1 LLDATGPVVRRYRCY
16 DPKTMTA
23 TIVVDILRWALFLL
37 MVVLIVG
44 WLDGLRRGSESLR
57 DEAGRL
63 KPVPAV
69 IVIVAGLIVIGLIVG
84 LIT

>member
-1 LLDATGPVVRRYRCY
+1 
-16 DPKTMTA
+16 MIA
-23 TIVVDILRWALFLL
+23 TIVVDILQWALFLL
-37 MVVLIVG
+37 MVGVVVG
-44 WLDGLRRGSESLR
+44 WVDGVRRGSESLR

-84 LIT
+84 LVT